1 MTLVRTIEALR
12 QRWSLLVRMF
22 IVLLV
27 LLVLID
33 AVPFLI
39 DKEKAHTAM
48 ESIPGFWSLFGFFSC
63 VLIVYISK
71 YLGKIGLLQ
80 REDFYHD

>member
-33 AVPFLI
+33 AVPFLV
-39 DKEKAHTAM
+39 DKKRL
-48 ESIPGFWSLFGFFSC
+48 IQLWSRFQGSGPCSVFSVVC
-63 VLIVYISK
+63 
-71 YLGKIGLLQ
+71 
-80 REDFYHD
+80 